1 MDRSEHRTATI
12 LDVARRAGVSTATV
26 SHVLNKTR
34 YVSDAL
40 VERVERAVREL
51 DYYPNQLGGSMRT
64 KKSYTVGLIVPSI
77 ANETLGTVA
86 ERIERIL
93 FEHGYNLIIC
103 STAYDCALEER
114 ALDTLLMKQTDAIIA
129 IPTGGCTEKLRQTAE
144 KGVPIVLADR
154 RIEQLPADSVLVD
167 NVRGAYELVQHLI
180 SLGHR
185 NIGYIDRMTPQ
196 SHSID
201 QREGYLRALAQNGIP
216 VRACNIAE
224 AQGYDYKAGYTA
236 AQSLL
241 QNRDLTAIFAYY
253 DVTALG
259 AMRAALDMGYRV
271 PEDLS
276 IAGYDGMPFCG
287 FVSPR
292 LTTVQFPAEELAQRV
307 CALVIERLRG
317 GQEAR
322 QSENRFVTITPQL
335 VLGESTCA
343 VRKPV

>member
-1 MDRSEHRTATI
+1 MDRSHRTVTI

-34 YVSDAL
+34 FVSDELAQ
-40 VERVERAVREL
+40 RVACAVREL
-51 DYYPNQLGGSMRT
+51 GYYPNQLVGSMRT
-64 KKSYTVGLIVPSI
+64 KKSYTVGLVVPSI
-77 ANETLGTVA
+77 ANETLGAVA

-103 STAYDCALEER
+103 STAYECALEER

-154 RIEQLPADSVLVD
+154 RIAHLQADSVLVD
-167 NVRGAYELVQHLI
+167 NVRGAYEIVQHLI

-216 VRACNIAE
+216 VRTRNIVE
-224 AQGYDYKAGYTA
+224 AQGYDYQAGYTA
-236 AQSLL
+236 ARKLL
-241 QNRDLTAIFAYY
+241 QMKDLTAIFAYY

-259 AMRAALDMGYRV
+259 AMRAALDLGYRV
-271 PEDLS
+271 PGDIS
-276 IAGYDGMPFCG
+276 IAGYDGMPFSG

-292 LTTVQFPAEELAQRV
+292 LTTVQFPAEELARRV
-307 CALVIERLRG
+307 CDFVIERLREG
-317 GQEAR
+317 PGER
-322 QSENRFVTITPQL
+322 QPENRFATITPRI
-335 VLGESTCA
+335 VLGESTGA
-343 VRKPV
+343 VRQTV